1 MSQNPFS
8 LGAVGTVRYFSN
20 ITYLIVAQTGLAVI
34 AWGVP
39 GVAKSALIEGLARKL
54 GRKFY
59 HFIPSIHLPEDLS
72 GIPRLNP
79 TDLFAKMVP
88 MEFMAACV
96 EAGWLFFFD
105 EVTTAG
111 NQMRPPLLSLLHEGR
126 VGSIQW
132 HPTTIRCAAANPE
145 EWAPNGSPL
154 EGALLN
160 RMMHW
165 QWQFPMDTYLAGL
178 ENNLQFEVPDDLPL
192 VDMEVARDNCLPFWG
207 RRVAGYLRSNPSA
220 AYLTQVPEDGTKA
233 YPSPR
238 TWHNCA
244 ISLAAAASVN
254 APVECYSEITEGW
267 IGKSQASQFLQYVA
281 SCDRYNPDE
290 IADGSVTPD
299 YDKDRV
305 DQLIHLPWLLTQT
318 LRGRKKSGNLTASA
332 VTNVINCMISMAEA
346 QMMDCVIGPMGSIG
360 EIEPEYQ
367 MPASLAKRYGSLVA
381 QIAIGGD
388 DD

>member
-1 MSQNPFS
+1 MSLVPFQF
-8 LGAVGTVRYFSN
+8 GVANAMRYFPN
-20 ITYLIVAQTGLAVI
+20 ITYLIVAQTGLSVI

-39 GVAKSALIEGLARKL
+39 GVAKSALIEALARKL
-54 GRKFY
+54 KRKFY

-79 TDLFAKMVP
+79 ADLFAKMVP
-88 MEFMAACV
+88 MEFMAACR
-96 EAGWLFFFD
+96 EEGWLFFFD
-105 EVTTAG
+105 ELTTAG
-111 NQMRPPLLSLLHEGR
+111 SQMRPPMLSLMHEGR

-132 HPTTIRCAAANPE
+132 HPGTMRCAAANPE

-165 QWQFPMDTYLAGL
+165 EWQFPMDTYLAGL
-178 ENNLQFEVPDDLPL
+178 ENNLQFEVPDDLPV
-192 VDMEVARDNCLPFWG
+192 VDMQVAQDECQPFWG
-207 RRVAGYLRSNPSA
+207 RRVAGYLRTNPNA
-220 AYLTQVPEDGTKA
+220 VVLKQAPEDGTKA

-238 TWHNCA
+238 TWHNVA
-244 ISLAAAASVN
+244 VSLAAASSVN
-254 APVECYSEITEGW
+254 APMECYAEIAEGW
-267 IGKSQASQFLQYVA
+267 VGKTEASQFLQYVS

-290 IADGSVTPD
+290 ILDGSVTPD
-299 YDKDRV
+299 YGKDRV

-318 LRGRKKSGNLTASA
+318 LRGRKKAGSLNDSA
-332 VTNVINCMISMAEA
+332 ITNCITCMLGMAEA

-367 MPASLAKRYGSLVA
+367 MPASLAKRYGSLVE
-381 QIAIGGD
+381 QIVLTD
-388 DD
+388 DNE